1 MERVI
6 LDKEEPGGQS
16 DMSLKGKKVLVVE
29 DDSFLGNI
37 LSQKIVADLADA
49 HLFKNGEE
57 ALAFVETNIP
67 DIAVLDI
74 YLPGMD
80 GMQVLEKLRA
90 NEKTKN
96 MPVIVVSNAPETEY
110 KDRAAKLNAEFII
123 KAMTTPY
130 EIVNKMKEILKKKVS

>member
-1 MERVI
+1 MERVV
-6 LDKEEPGGQS
+6 LDKEGQAGQM
-16 DMSLKGKKVLVVE
+16 DLSLKGKKILIVE

-37 LSQKIVADLADA
+37 LSQKILAELADA
-49 HLFKNGEE
+49 SLFKNGEE
-57 ALAFVETNIP
+57 ALKFVETTTP

-80 GMQVLEKLRA
+80 GMQVLEKLRS

-96 MPVIVVSNAPETEY
+96 MPVMVVSNAPETEF
-110 KDRAAKLNAEFII
+110 KERTAKLDAEFII

-130 EIVNKMKEILKKKVS
+130 EIVDRMKEILKNKN